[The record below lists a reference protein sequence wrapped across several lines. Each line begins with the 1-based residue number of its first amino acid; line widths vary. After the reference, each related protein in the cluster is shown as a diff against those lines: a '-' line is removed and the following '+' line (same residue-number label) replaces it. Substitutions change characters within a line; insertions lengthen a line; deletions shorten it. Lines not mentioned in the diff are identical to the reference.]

1 MLYGRRHDASVI
13 IMHCKVGSVAADTLW
28 QRYLQDILPRAVT
41 TGSRNAAFSFIALLA
56 SRCTDINVLRPFFFI
71 SVLVLSRLV
80 KELLLL
86 PTPNQMT
93 RLGEAVQGVAKTR
106 GIKESLG
113 ILLVFSAWT
122 ELVVGRLHDLR
133 MFS

>member
-1 MLYGRRHDASVI
+1 MY
-13 IMHCKVGSVAADTLW
+13 
-28 QRYLQDILPRAVT
+28 RYQCAE
-41 TGSRNAAFSFIALLA
+41 A
-56 SRCTDINVLRPFFFI
+56 FFFI

-113 ILLVFSAWT
+113 ILLLFSAWT